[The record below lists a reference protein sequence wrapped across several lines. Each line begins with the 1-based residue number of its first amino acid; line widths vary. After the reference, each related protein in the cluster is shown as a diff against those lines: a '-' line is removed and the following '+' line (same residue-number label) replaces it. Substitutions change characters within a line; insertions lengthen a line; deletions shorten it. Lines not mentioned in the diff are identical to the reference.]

1 MWNKNK
7 ITVILGRDEQSET
20 NAKYILGNSFRTE
33 KISFGKK
40 KKILHNMLLFNDII
54 KFFGYR
60 KKYWLLWHL

>member
-40 KKILHNMLLFNDII
+40 KKFYIICCFLTIL
-54 KFFGYR
+54 
-60 KKYWLLWHL
+60 